1 MLAVGYSTDSTS
13 PTDSETSRRTD
24 GFVRFGCGW
33 FFPYLTEGL
42 TLLNPSVWLFAQ
54 RFIGA
59 RYNCS

>member
-1 MLAVGYSTDSTS
+1 MLAVGTP
-13 PTDSETSRRTD
+13 PTAPARPTVKLPGARMGSYVS
-24 GFVRFGCGW
+24 GCGW